1 MLYHLSIHRPKPED
15 ERDLIDPMHRWRRWS
30 RRTISTRG
38 RPPRP
43 SCSCSTTRED
53 LPLDAT
59 CRSPDNAAAEGGPMV
74 REVLGRA
81 DDLTLTSQ
89 LLERVPSG
97 PVAIV
102 IGGDEGIGKTTLWAA
117 VLSQAEERRYRVI
130 SARPVESEAKLAFAA
145 VADLLRD
152 GLDEALLA
160 LPSPQ
165 RMALEAA
172 LLRVDLEGSPDP
184 KAVAFGI
191 FGSLRALAAS
201 GPLVIGVDDV
211 EWLDAPSARVLEFA
225 LRRLEDAP
233 VGVVVASRAAR
244 SGPSPLGLD
253 KAPLEERTRRITLEP
268 LGLDVLRQILRSKL
282 DVRFPRWVLQQLQ
295 EASGGNPLLTL
306 ELARALIRRGI
317 DPEPGEALPIPEPL
331 AELMTERLA
340 VLSGSV
346 RGMLL
351 LVAASPRATLPS
363 ISEALRELGGSDED
377 LDAAIAADVIEISRE
392 RIRFTNP
399 LLGTVLYAETS
410 PADRRRA
417 HRVLAGAA
425 SDPEERARH
434 LALAAE
440 GPDAHLA
447 QLLEDAAQRARSHGA
462 PDAAAEL
469 AELARVLTPE
479 DGEGARVRRTAHA
492 GRYAFESA
500 QIERA
505 EELLQEAASAST
517 GPMRAETLLYL
528 SRVHYHRRDAPS
540 AAALAEQALREAS
553 GDPSLEASINLE
565 LATAAELSGDHKT
578 ATARARRALQ
588 LAERSGDRTI
598 TAESLAV
605 VGLYDFVSGKGV
617 PTDKIARAISLG
629 AGPPLRPL
637 RSPDFYEACIL
648 MWSDDLPRAR
658 DRLRELEG
666 RARDNADESSLS
678 ILLFLLSQ
686 IDSWMGHL
694 DEAAR
699 SAAEGRSVAEWT
711 GQQAYLAFAL
721 YALALVESVRG
732 NVEPALAFGE
742 QSLASARLTG
752 SAQAEE
758 FARSVLGFLELS
770 RGDARAAHER
780 LAPLVASL
788 DARGPADPGTLRF
801 LPDEAE
807 ALIELGEV
815 DDAEALLRPFEA
827 SAEELGR
834 TWAQGAA
841 ARCRG
846 LLLASRRDLAGAL
859 VAFDAAERH
868 QRDLGQPLELG
879 RTYLAKGKALRRG
892 KQWASSRE
900 ALNQALRICDGIG
913 ASLWAERTRSELGR
927 IGGRT
932 QGLNTL
938 TETEN
943 QVAELAASGLTN
955 REVAARLF
963 LSVSTVESNLRKTYR
978 KLGIRSRAELSNK
991 LARFRSREGTQR

>member
-1 MLYHLSIHRPKPED
+1 
-15 ERDLIDPMHRWRRWS
+15 
-30 RRTISTRG
+30 
-38 RPPRP
+38 
-43 SCSCSTTRED
+43 
-53 LPLDAT
+53 
-59 CRSPDNAAAEGGPMV
+59 MV
-74 REVLGRA
+74 REVLGRE
-81 DDLTLTSQ
+81 DDLTLTSR

-102 IGGDEGIGKTTLWAA
+102 ISGDEGIGKSTLWDA
-117 VLSQAEERRYRVI
+117 VLSQAEERNYRVI

-160 LPSPQ
+160 LPVPQ

-184 KAVAFGI
+184 KAVAFGL
-191 FGSLRALAAS
+191 FGSLQALAGS
-201 GPLVIGVDDV
+201 GPLVVGVDDV

-225 LRRLEDAP
+225 LRRLEGEP
-233 VGVVVASRAAR
+233 VGIVVASRAAR
-244 SGPSPLGLD
+244 SGPTPLGLD
-253 KAPLEERTRRITLEP
+253 KGPLEDRTRHITLGP
-268 LGLDVLRQILRSKL
+268 LGLDVLRQILRSRL
-282 DVRFPRWVLQQLQ
+282 DVRFPQWVLLQLH

-306 ELARALIRRGI
+306 ELARALLRRGI
-317 DPEPGEALPIPEPL
+317 DPEPGQALPIPEPL
-331 AELMTERLA
+331 AELMTERLG

-346 RGMLL
+346 RRMLL
-351 LVAASPRATLPS
+351 LVAGSPRPTLPS
-363 ISEALRELGGSDED
+363 ISQALGDVGGFDED
-377 LDAAIAADVIEISRE
+377 VKAAIAADVIEISRE
-392 RIRFTNP
+392 RIQFTNP
-399 LLGTVLYAETS
+399 LLGTVLYSEVS
-410 PADRRRA
+410 PEERRHA
-417 HRVLAGAA
+417 HRMLAEVA

-434 LALAAE
+434 LALAADA
-440 GPDAHLA
+440 PDAHVA
-447 QLLEDAAQRARSHGA
+447 QLLEDAAQHARSHGA

-469 AELARVLTPE
+469 AELARVLTPA
-479 DGEGARVRRTAHA
+479 DMEGARVRRTAHA

-505 EELLQEAASAST
+505 EELLQEAAAAST

-540 AAALAEQALREAS
+540 ASALAEQALREAS

-578 ATARARRALQ
+578 ATTRARRALR

-605 VGLYDFVSGKGV
+605 VGLYDFVSGNGV
-617 PTDKIARAISLG
+617 PADKIARAMSLG
-629 AGPPLRPL
+629 TGPRLRPL
-637 RSPDFYEACIL
+637 RSPAFYEACIL
-648 MWSDDLPRAR
+648 MWSDDLDRAR
-658 DRLRELEG
+658 DRLRELRA

-686 IDSWMGHL
+686 IESWMGHF
-694 DEAAR
+694 DEAALLADESR
-699 SAAEGRSVAEWT
+699 AVAEWT

-721 YALALVESVRG
+721 YAQ
-732 NVEPALAFGE
+732 ALAATLKGDVDRAFGLGE
-742 QSLASARLTG
+742 ESLASAQLTG

-770 RGDARAAHER
+770 RGDARAADGR
-780 LAPLVASL
+780 LAPLVAAL
-788 DARGPADPGTLRF
+788 EARGPADPGTLRF
-801 LPDEAE
+801 VPDEVE
-807 ALIELGEV
+807 ALIELGDV
-815 DDAEALLRPFEA
+815 DEAEASLSPFEA
-827 SAEELGR
+827 RAEDLGR

-859 VAFDAAERH
+859 EAFGVAEDH

-879 RTYLAKGKALRRG
+879 RTYLAKGRALRRG
-892 KQWASSRE
+892 KKWAPSRE
-900 ALNQALRICDGIG
+900 ALNQALRICDGLG
-913 ASLWAERTRSELGR
+913 ASLWAERTRSELAR
-927 IGGRT
+927 IGGRA

-938 TETEN
+938 TETES

-963 LSVSTVESNLRKTYR
+963 LSVSTVESNLRRTYR
-978 KLGIRSRAELSNK
+978 KLGIRSRAELSSN
-991 LARFRSREGTQR
+991 LARARSDEGSEG